1 MNRVGVTSALVLAA
15 IVLSAGAASA
25 KGADRCA
32 VRGSDTRA
40 QNKFVRMYMSNT
52 VLYGCVKRTG
62 KTTALYR
69 PGLRPNQFDGVGLVV
84 VNRTRAAWVTSASC
98 TICDSGGPDATVHT
112 KDLRGGRGRSL
123 PTIRDHSDND
133 LVGDAVD
140 ALTIDSCGRVAFRS
154 VLASINPAEKQN
166 PELSVWTADGR
177 RVLDRGD
184 IDRQSLKIRAD
195 AVSWLR
201 AEGAF
206 TAPVGGACF
215 A

>member
-1 MNRVGVTSALVLAA
+1 MLVP
-15 IVLSAGAASA
+15 SAASA
-25 KGADRCA
+25 KTDRCA
-32 VRGSDTRA
+32 VRGSDTHA
-40 QNKFVRMYMSNT
+40 QNKFVRVYSSNT
-52 VLYGCVKRTG
+52 VLYGCLKRTG
-62 KTTALYR
+62 QTKALYR

-98 TICDSGGPDATVHT
+98 TTCDGGGPDATVHT

-154 VLASINPAEKQN
+154 VLASINPAQEEN

-177 RVLDRGD
+177 RVLYRGE
-184 IDRQSLKIRAD
+184 IDRRSLKIRAD
-195 AVSWLR
+195 VVTWELGD
-201 AEGAF
+201 ETF
-206 TAPVGGACF
+206 TAPVAGACF